1 MAEHPDGGVPGEA
14 EYLLKG
20 WDGIFPFIVR
30 NTVVMP
36 DAESADCTFKQMGE
50 TGQWSVDTGSENI

>member
-36 DAESADCTFKQMGE
+36 DADKVRTVLSSKWEKQVSGH
-50 TGQWSVDTGSENI
+50 WI